1 MSPERHLRTTP
12 PRPSLPRL
20 APVYD
25 SRQLV
30 NSRSTRETPH
40 GPDRISGTQLRLLR
54 NADRLGDR
62 NLAGAPAMDRAYWSG
77 YRAGVTAGSVRRR
90 RDDHRDPAAGSPLP
104 ARPR

>member
-1 MSPERHLRTTP
+1 MPTSALVNQIPPEMVPECHPSAIFAPRRHASRCLD
-12 PRPSLPRL
+12 

-25 SRQLV
+25 SRQLA

-62 NLAGAPAMDRAYWSG
+62 NLAGAPAMDRADRSG

-90 RDDHRDPAAGSPLP
+90 
-104 ARPR
+104 